1 MQANCSVNSVKSV
14 GASLRLRGRSLLLK
28 RKLPRNSRNTQK
40 FIAEKKLPQISQI
53 YTDVS
58 KMFCEF
64 REFCGSKYL
73 CESVQSVGEY
83 SLPVCSVCSVKSV
96 GASLML
102 RGRSLLLKRNSH
114 GIHGIHRSLLLR
126 RNSHRFHGF
135 TQMQANCSVNSVNSV
150 GVFTLYKYLCGSV
163 QSVGEYS
170 LPVCSVC
177 SVKSVGASLMLRG
190 RSLLLKRKLPQ
201 NSQNSQKFI
210 VEKKL
215 PQISRIYTDV
225 SKMFCVF
232 REFCGSKYLCKS
244 VKSVGEYSLP
254 VCSVNSV
261 NSVGGFNPN
270 RSLGFLCVVRQR
282 EIL

>member
-1 MQANCSVNSVKSV
+1 
-14 GASLRLRGRSLLLK
+14 
-28 RKLPRNSRNTQK
+28 
-40 FIAEKKLPQISQI
+40 
-53 YTDVS
+53 
-58 KMFCEF
+58 
-64 REFCGSKYL
+64 
-73 CESVQSVGEY
+73 
-83 SLPVCSVCSVKSV
+83 
-96 GASLML
+96 ML
-102 RGRSLLLKRNSH
+102 RRNSH
-114 GIHGIHRSLLLR
+114 RIHRIHRSLLLR

-163 QSVGEYS
+163 QSVGEYP

-177 SVKSVGASLMLRG
+177 SVKSVGASLRLRG
-190 RSLLLKRKLPQ
+190 RSLLLKRKLPR
-201 NSQNSQKFI
+201 NSRNTQKFI

-232 REFCGSKYLCKS
+232 REICGSKYLCKS

-261 NSVGGFNPN
+261 NSVGVLFWLRGYGIPAIPTQPLTSRGCSCLSCTNKADGIHLPDWCTSCSVSTLLALASGKAE
-270 RSLGFLCVVRQR
+270 RRQVHPLKIASALCQT
-282 EIL
+282 